1 MNKKIFIWLIAAFIG
16 AGLFAGYV
24 LATEEDGFEDGAL
37 VKIKNQK
44 TIYLIEEGLKRP
56 FLNPE
61 AFKAYGYSWYEVET
75 VTEEEIADFETGPYI
90 KTPTILIKANKL
102 FIRKWPTR
110 FSKILATAQKDE
122 TYELIDN
129 NGSWYK
135 IKGGEKITGWIS
147 ARYAI
152 ILDEEMDEFV
162 ATKEEA
168 KKEELKTE
176 TTKTEETK
184 TEIKNE
190 TPTATET
197 APTKSLTLT
206 YLGNGKFSWKK
217 VGTFSQGYKLV
228 WSKTANPTY
237 PLRDSDKYAFYSEP
251 ETSVGYVNAFA
262 GEGKY
267 YVRVCEY
274 LGGKC
279 GIYSNQV
286 TITLLGDTE
295 KAVEKETAQ
304 AVTSI
309 TLISLGDGKLSW
321 KVNGYS
327 KNGFKVVWSQNS
339 MPTYPTRD
347 GDQYHYYSEPTKTSD
362 IVDNFSGEGKYYVRV
377 CEYLGGKCGIYSNQI
392 EINL

>member
-1 MNKKIFIWLIAAFIG
+1 MNKKIFIWLIAALAG

-24 LATEEDGFEDGAL
+24 LATEEAGFEDGAL
-37 VKIKNQK
+37 VKIKDQK
-44 TIYLIEEGLKRP
+44 TIYLIEEGVKRP

-75 VTEEEIADFETGPYI
+75 VIEEDIKDYETGPYI

-102 FIRKWPTR
+102 FVRKWPTR
-110 FSKILATAQKDE
+110 FSKILSVAQKDE

-152 ILDEEMDEFV
+152 ILDEEMDDFV
-162 ATKEEA
+162 ATKEETKNESA
-168 KKEELKTE
+168 KKEETKIE
-176 TTKTEETK
+176 TTKTE
-184 TEIKNE
+184 
-190 TPTATET
+190 TPTVKET
-197 APTKSLTLT
+197 TPTKSLTLT

-217 VGTFSQGYKLV
+217 VGTFSEGYKLV
-228 WSKTANPTY
+228 WSKNSNPTY
-237 PLRDSDKYAFYSEP
+237 PTREGDKYAFYSTP
-251 ETSVGYVNAFA
+251 DTSVGYVTAFS

-279 GIYSNQV
+279 GVYSNQI
-286 TITLLGDTE
+286 TITLLGDKE
-295 KAVEKETAQ
+295 EVGEKEVSQT
-304 AVTSI
+304 VTSI
-309 TLISLGDGKLSW
+309 ALTSLGEGNISW

-339 MPTYPTRD
+339 GPTYPTRD
-347 GDQYHYYSEPTKTSD
+347 GDQYHYYSESNKTSD
-362 IVDNFSGEGKYYVRV
+362 KITNFSGEGKYYVRV
-377 CEYLGGKCGIYSNQI
+377 CEYLGGKCGVYSNQV
-392 EINL
+392 EVNL

>member
-1 MNKKIFIWLIAAFIG
+1 MNKKFFIWLIAALAG

-24 LATEEDGFEDGAL
+24 LATEETGFEDGAL
-37 VKIKNQK
+37 VKIKDQK
-44 TIYLIEEGLKRP
+44 TIYLIEEGVKRP

-75 VTEEEIADFETGPYI
+75 VTEEDIKDYETGPYI

-102 FIRKWPTR
+102 FVRKWPTR
-110 FSKILATAQKDE
+110 FSKILSVAQKDE

-152 ILDEEMDEFV
+152 ILDEEMDDFV
-162 ATKEEA
+162 AAKEETKTESA
-168 KKEELKTE
+168 QKEETKTE
-176 TTKTEETK
+176 TTKTE
-184 TEIKNE
+184 
-190 TPTATET
+190 TPTVKET
-197 APTKSLTLT
+197 TPTKSLTLT

-217 VGTFSQGYKLV
+217 IGTFSEGYKLV
-228 WSKTANPTY
+228 WSKNSNPTY
-237 PLRDSDKYAFYSEP
+237 PTREGDKYAFYSAP
-251 ETSVGYVNAFA
+251 DTSIGYVNAFA

-279 GIYSNQV
+279 GIYSNQI
-286 TITLLGDTE
+286 TITLLGDKE
-295 KAVEKETAQ
+295 EMSEKEVSQ
-304 AVTSI
+304 AVNSI
-309 TLISLGDGKLSW
+309 ALTSLGEGNISW

-339 MPTYPTRD
+339 GPTYPTRD
-347 GDQYHYYSEPTKTSD
+347 GDQYHYYSEPDKTSD
-362 IVDNFSGEGKYYVRV
+362 KVNNFSGEGKYYIRV
-377 CEYLGGKCGIYSNQI
+377 CEYLGGKCGVYSNQV
-392 EINL
+392 EVNL

>member
-1 MNKKIFIWLIAAFIG
+1 MNKKFFIWLIAALAG

-24 LATEEDGFEDGAL
+24 LATEETGFEDGAL
-37 VKIKNQK
+37 VKIKDQK
-44 TIYLIEEGLKRP
+44 TIYLIEEGVKRP

-75 VTEEEIADFETGPYI
+75 VTEEDIKDYETGPYI

-102 FIRKWPTR
+102 FVRKWPTR
-110 FSKILATAQKDE
+110 FSKILSVAQKDE

-152 ILDEEMDEFV
+152 ILDEEMDDFV
-162 ATKEEA
+162 AAKEETKTESA
-168 KKEELKTE
+168 QKEETKTE
-176 TTKTEETK
+176 TTKTE
-184 TEIKNE
+184 
-190 TPTATET
+190 TPTVKET
-197 APTKSLTLT
+197 TPTKSLTLT

-217 VGTFSQGYKLV
+217 IGTFSEGYKLV
-228 WSKTANPTY
+228 WSKNSNPTY
-237 PLRDSDKYAFYSEP
+237 PTREGDKYTFYSAP
-251 ETSVGYVNAFA
+251 DTSIGYVNAFA

-279 GIYSNQV
+279 GIYSNQI
-286 TITLLGDTE
+286 TITLLGDKE
-295 KAVEKETAQ
+295 EVGEKEVSQT
-304 AVTSI
+304 VTSI
-309 TLISLGDGKLSW
+309 ALTSLGEGNISW

-339 MPTYPTRD
+339 GPTYPTRD
-347 GDQYHYYSEPTKTSD
+347 GDQYHYYSEPDKTSD
-362 IVDNFSGEGKYYVRV
+362 KVNNFSGEGKYYIRV
-377 CEYLGGKCGIYSNQI
+377 CEYLGGKCGVYSNQV
-392 EINL
+392 EVNL